1 MGDPWKSISPEGVR
15 AFSYGAY
22 SVILVWLWS
31 GGSLLFINNFLISLG
46 ASELLAK
53 SVLVSTVISILIT
66 TVLYGLHGRLPTT
79 LMLQHMEWVK
89 NPDKFLLF
97 FYIWINFISAALLNV
112 MGLNTLYQF
121 ASLFVIFLAPSLIL
135 GLSIQKRGGNI

>member
-1 MGDPWKSISPEGVR
+1 MGDPWKSISAEGVR

-31 GGSLLFINNFLISLG
+31 EGYLLFINNLLVSLG
-46 ASELLAK
+46 ISSLLTK
-53 SVLVSTVISILIT
+53 SIVVSTVISVLIT
-66 TVLYGLHGRLPTT
+66 TVLYGLHGRMPTT
-79 LMLQHMEWVK
+79 LMLQHMTWVK

-112 MGLNTLYQF
+112 MGLNTFYQF
-121 ASLFVIFLAPSLIL
+121 MSLFVIFLTPSLIL
-135 GLSIQKRGGNI
+135 GISIQKKGGNI

>member
-79 LMLQHMEWVK
+79 LMLQHMTWVK

-97 FYIWINFISAALLNV
+97 FYIWINLISAALLNV

-121 ASLFVIFLAPSLIL
+121 ASLFVIFLTPSLIL

>member
-22 SVILVWLWS
+22 SVILLWLWS

-79 LMLQHMEWVK
+79 LMLQHMTWVK

-121 ASLFVIFLAPSLIL
+121 ASLFVIFLTPSLIL

>member
-1 MGDPWKSISPEGVR
+1 MGDPWKSISAEGVR

-31 GGSLLFINNFLISLG
+31 EGYLLFINNLLVSLG
-46 ASELLAK
+46 ISSLLAK
-53 SVLVSTVISILIT
+53 SIVVSTVISVLIT
-66 TVLYGLHGRLPTT
+66 TILYGLHGRMPTT
-79 LMLQHMEWVK
+79 LMLQHMTWVK

-112 MGLNTLYQF
+112 MGLNTFYQF
-121 ASLFVIFLAPSLIL
+121 MSLFVIFLTPSLIL
-135 GLSIQKRGGNI
+135 GLSIQKKGGNI

>member
-121 ASLFVIFLAPSLIL
+121 ASLFVIYLTPSLIL